1 MKKSPLLPIFLI
13 VFIDLLG
20 FGLILPLL
28 PFYAQKFGANELVVG
43 LLIASYSAMQF
54 IGAPILG
61 RLSDRWGRRPVLL
74 FSQVGTFAGF
84 ILMGVANSL
93 PILFLSRIIDGLSGA
108 NLSTAQA
115 YITDVTDEKDRA
127 KSLGMI
133 GAAFGL
139 GFILGPAIGAW
150 LSQYGYGTV
159 AFVAA
164 GLSALTIILT
174 YFMLPEPEHKGSAAK
189 RAFSIAAL
197 KQAVAHPLVGSL
209 LAMTF
214 TFSIAFAMFQTSFAL
229 FAKARLGFDTQ
240 STGFVLAYVGVLSV
254 IVQVVIV
261 GRLVKKFGEKQLIA
275 ITVSMLALGLLLM
288 SLVQSVA
295 GLLLVIPLL
304 SLGGGASTPVLTS
317 LITKSVDRSEVGGIL
332 GVSTSVDSLSRIIA
346 PILGNAILVFS
357 DALPSLLGAAILMI
371 TLFLAI
377 RLRGQSS
384 APLAYVPVPVKTD
397 E

>member
-28 PFYAQKFGANELVVG
+28 PFYAEKFGANELVVG

-84 ILMGVANSL
+84 IMMGLANSL

-115 YITDVTDEKDRA
+115 YISDVTEEKDRA
-127 KSLGMI
+127 KSLGII

-214 TFSIAFAMFQTSFAL
+214 TFSVSFAMFQTSFAL

-254 IVQVVIV
+254 IVQLAIV
-261 GRLVKKFGEKQLIA
+261 GRLVKKFGEKQ
-275 ITVSMLALGLLLM
+275 
-288 SLVQSVA
+288 
-295 GLLLVIPLL
+295 
-304 SLGGGASTPVLTS
+304 
-317 LITKSVDRSEVGGIL
+317 
-332 GVSTSVDSLSRIIA
+332 
-346 PILGNAILVFS
+346 
-357 DALPSLLGAAILMI
+357 
-371 TLFLAI
+371 
-377 RLRGQSS
+377 
-384 APLAYVPVPVKTD
+384 
-397 E
+397 